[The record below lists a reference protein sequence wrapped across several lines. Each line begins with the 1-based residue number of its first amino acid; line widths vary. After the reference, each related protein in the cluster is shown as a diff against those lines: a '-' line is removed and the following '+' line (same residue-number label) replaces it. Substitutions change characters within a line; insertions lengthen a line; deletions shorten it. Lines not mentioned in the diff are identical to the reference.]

1 MNTLEVLVFR
11 NNRLLDVPAS
21 NLWHLHALKSLDM
34 SLNLVEFV
42 RNDSF
47 EGLKELL
54 ALSLQGN
61 VMSELDLS
69 AFEGLISL
77 KHLDLSDNNLTV
89 SDLPNETCFYN
100 VHYF

>member
-1 MNTLEVLVFR
+1 
-11 NNRLLDVPAS
+11 
-21 NLWHLHALKSLDM
+21 M

-89 SDLPNETCFYN
+89 SDLLYETCFYN